1 MYSSIVLYLAALVVL
16 VVAGPAADRQ
26 RREAH
31 SFRWCVPQELVSDCE
46 RLTRAA
52 VVPIGCVG
60 GIDRLDCLR
69 KVQNRE
75 ADYLVA
81 DPEDVYVAS
90 HFDNADFVVF
100 SELRTAEEP
109 TAMFRY
115 EGIMLVRASDNFRQ
129 LSDLR
134 GKRSCHTGFGR
145 NVGYKIPVTRLQR
158 AGILKLPTGDG
169 TLSPV
174 ERELA
179 GLSELFSASCL
190 PGSYS
195 SDAGVDQ
202 LLKNRYANLCKQCS
216 QPERCGKDDRYAG
229 YEGAIRCLVENGG
242 DVAFSKTINVR
253 KYFGLPVTA
262 GGVPAGP
269 AANPNARVEDFLYLC
284 EDGTTRPIGDGQP
297 VCSWAQRPWQVLLGN
312 GDLSGAGLQELQALG
327 QQLHRYWTAAGER
340 VSEADRT
347 TAQKLWIDRNAP
359 VVDRNET
366 IAPRDYLARAN
377 YAEVIEREGR
387 YGNVLRLCVMSEEE
401 RQKCELMRQAAYS
414 RDIRPALRCVLK
426 TQDACVAAVR
436 DGTEA
441 DAIVLRTANTQLKP
455 LMWEAYDDA
464 MVAIADKTITRERLQ
479 SGPVALDFA
488 DQRAV
493 AAATLLLTSL
503 PALGT
508 VDVSSP
514 VAATAPIRIVRSN
527 TLGSIG
533 EAEQKVLVCADF
545 SFQPLT
551 NVPSCQLKA
560 NAAGER
566 GAAGAVIYVR
576 QQVDEAL
583 QDSVVHAFTAL
594 SDTFGRGQ
602 AREQVFR
609 LFGPFRLRN
618 GEVKHDLIFHDN
630 TAALSG
636 SKSS

>member
-1 MYSSIVLYLAALVVL
+1 MLFIAHRLCLVAALVASA
-16 VVAGPAADRQ
+16 VAGPVAPRSGS
-26 RREAH
+26 
-31 SFRWCVPQELVSDCE
+31 SFRWCVPAELVSDCN
-46 RLTRAA
+46 RLTGAA
-52 VVPIGCVG
+52 LVPIQCVG

-69 KVQNRE
+69 KVQNRD

-90 HFDNADFVVF
+90 HFDNQDFVVF
-100 SELRTAEEP
+100 SELRSAEEP
-109 TAMFRY
+109 TAQFRY

-158 AGILKLPTGDG
+158 AGVLKLPGGDDG
-169 TLSPV
+169 ALSPV

-195 SDAGVDQ
+195 SDVGVDR
-202 LLKNRYANLCKQCS
+202 LLKDRYANLCQRCD
-216 QPERCGKDDRYAG
+216 QPDRCGKEDRYAG

-269 AANPNARVEDFLYLC
+269 AANPDARPEDYVYLC
-284 EDGTTRPIGDGQP
+284 EDGTTRPIGDASQP

-312 GDLSGAGLQELQALG
+312 GDLSGAGYRELQTLT
-327 QQLHRYWTAAGER
+327 QQLHRFW
-340 VSEADRT
+340 SESSDADRT
-347 TAQKLWIDRNAP
+347 VAQKLWLDRSAP
-359 VVDRNET
+359 LVDRNKT
-366 IAPRDYLARAN
+366 LAPRDYLARAN

-387 YGNVLRLCVMSEEE
+387 YSNELRLCVVSEEE

-414 RDIRPALRCVLK
+414 RDIRPVLRCVLK
-426 TQDACVAAVR
+426 TVDACVAAVE

-441 DAIVLRTANTQLKP
+441 DAVVLRHPNALLKP
-455 LMWEAYDDA
+455 LLREAYGDV
-464 MVAIADKTITRERLQ
+464 MVAIADKSITRERLR
-479 SGPVALDFA
+479 SGPIALDLA
-488 DQRAV
+488 DERAV
-493 AAATLLLTSL
+493 AAARQLAPKLEPSL
-503 PALGT
+503 RT
-508 VDVSSP
+508 VDASAAEGAAAP
-514 VAATAPIRIVRSN
+514 VRIVRSS
-527 TLGSIG
+527 TLAGLDAS
-533 EAEQKVLVCADF
+533 QQVLVCSDL
-545 SFQPLT
+545 SFQPL
-551 NVPSCQLKA
+551 A
-560 NAAGER
+560 NAADCHLEPATAGGQR
-566 GAAGAVIYVR
+566 GATIYVR
-576 QQVDEAL
+576 KQVDEAL
-583 QDSVVHAFTAL
+583 QDSVMHAFTAL

-618 GEVKHDLIFHDN
+618 GEVRSDLIFHD
-630 TAALSG
+630 TATALAAVR
-636 SKSS
+636 KS